1 MDDVLSSRRQKALA
15 QRARSQQIRMKD
27 MQVAEKRFLDLKLM
41 RIAWDREKTENSIQR
56 DIRMLNEELQQNR
69 RIQEDDFADYDDV
82 IDAVSIIDMR
92 SEAPRGAASAISRD
106 RLTRVYSAPVMTSC
120 EREVSPRI
128 GFGNI
133 KWRFSRT
140 KIADYPRC
148 SYDQRQTRC
157 PHFPCSKPNEYH
169 HIGFDIRT
177 DNLTRPRFSTSTQA
191 STAARELLLEE
202 LESRSVRR
210 LRRSTLDQC
219 RIKER
224 ALKKLITDMKARSE
238 SNRPKDWCTNY
249 GVPTSRRKILKA
261 ARPTSMEDFQGIL

>member
-15 QRARSQQIRMKD
+15 QRARSQQLRLKD
-27 MQVAEKRFLDLKLM
+27 MQVAEKRFLDLKLL
-41 RIAWDREKTENSIQR
+41 RIAWDKDKTETSIQR
-56 DIRMLNEELQQNR
+56 DIRMLNDELRQNR
-69 RIQEDDFADYDDV
+69 RIQEDDFAEYEDV

-106 RLTRVYSAPVMTSC
+106 RAMRVLSAPAMTTC
-120 EREVSPRI
+120 VRELEPRI
-128 GFGNI
+128 GFGNV
-133 KWRFSRT
+133 KWRLSRT
-140 KIADYPRC
+140 KIADRPRC
-148 SYDQRQTRC
+148 SFDQRQAHC
-157 PHFPCSKPNEYH
+157 PHFPCSKPAEYH

-177 DNLTRPRFSTSTQA
+177 DGRSRPRFSTSTQ
-191 STAARELLLEE
+191 TAVSAREVLLDE
-202 LESRSVRR
+202 LESKSVRR

-219 RIKER
+219 RIKEK